1 MTGQMIARTG
11 ETPAARKAPVAK
23 LFKLSL
29 TMAASAAALALTATA
44 VHAQD
49 ATVSAGPATPPPAA
63 DDNTV
68 VVVRGVR
75 ASLTKSLANKRK
87 ASQVVESVVAEDIG
101 KLPDNNIVEAL
112 QRVTGVQVTDRGTGE
127 VGTITIR
134 GLPDVE
140 TTWNGRNI
148 FTASGR
154 AEALQDIPSTL
165 VRQIDVYKTRDASQ
179 LETGIAG
186 QVDVSTLR
194 PFDFKGPEVSVAV
207 RDVNLKPANT
217 WNPAWSVLLS
227 DRWHTGMGDVG
238 ALVNI
243 ADTKTKY
250 REESVTPGALVP
262 FASPDP
268 TQDPQGANSAPDGC
282 NGNWT
287 PLERIF
293 PTDCRAPDKTTA
305 AIGDL
310 ANLWPTGTNSGLP
323 EAPGSTLTING
334 KQYPYYLSRDAIF
347 QADTLGNRDRPSA
360 NVALQWRPNDS
371 SVYTFEFL
379 YDGYRNTTFNQLL
392 FSFVDWWGNLGP
404 NPAGTITTYPGT
416 NIMHTRTVG
425 AVYGFNSGD
434 LTTNTTD
441 SYVYALNGK
450 WDLGDKLHLTGDLSY
465 QDSTFHSEFTAQRI
479 DRVANQINVNFNT
492 GNGVPSFHFDNDG
505 LLDQASTW
513 NVAQFYDNANRN
525 TGSATTAQLDG
536 HYDADWGMIKTITF
550 GARLDDRKAQE
561 ANRTQSDD
569 AGLGR
574 NLSTF
579 GSQYYFTNSN
589 FFQGYGS
596 VPSSWMD
603 ANGYTIR
610 DNIDSWRQMYH
621 AVDPAF
627 RTTSQLFLHKTF
639 NIDEKTASA
648 YVMADTDNEVFGHRL
663 RGNFG
668 LRYVNVKDDMTFY
681 NWDNVN
687 WVYSSQKSQSVSVGK
702 VLPSLT
708 LRYDATSDLVLRFN
722 YGETLR
728 RPNFTDLNPVA
739 NLTGD
744 LTNVGYGS
752 GSSGNPDLKATTSKN
767 TDLTAEWYFQ
777 KDSAIYATLFDRK
790 IEGLVVPLVRKE
802 TITGSGLNT
811 NTFVVTEPV
820 NASNGKLDGVELGVI
835 YFPKGLPSV
844 LDGLGFQGSMT
855 SLSSSQNIPDTDTQG
870 NIIGQERTPF
880 FDVSKL
886 SYNATL
892 AYEKG
897 PIGARLSY
905 VWRSAFLD
913 RNEARLFAN
922 PIGIWRRP
930 EKDLDFQLS
939 YRINDKM
946 SVDID
951 GVNLTKEKQQEYY
964 HFGNAGNQNVT
975 NFGTVAIDRQI
986 SVGFR
991 WKM

>member
-1 MTGQMIARTG
+1 MRAQTLMPSLRRARL
-11 ETPAARKAPVAK
+11 AK
-23 LFKLSL
+23 MFKLSL
-29 TMAASAAALALTATA
+29 TAAASVAVLAMTAQA
-44 VHAQD
+44 HAQD
-49 ATVSAGPATPPPAA
+49 AAASPAAAPAAA

-68 VVVRGVR
+68 VVVRGVK
-75 ASLTKSLANKRK
+75 ASLTKSLAIKRQ
-87 ASQVVESVVAEDIG
+87 SNQVVESVVAEDIG
-101 KLPDNNIVEAL
+101 KLPDNNVVEAL

-165 VRQIDVYKTRDASQ
+165 VREIDVYKTRDAGQ

-194 PFDFKGPEVSVAV
+194 PFDFKGPEVSVAL

-217 WNPAWSVLLS
+217 SNPAWSVLLS
-227 DRWHTGMGDVG
+227 DRWHTGMGDIG

-262 FASPDP
+262 FSSADP
-268 TQDPQGANSAPDGC
+268 AQDMPGY
-282 NGNWT
+282 T
-287 PLERIF
+287 PLQRIF
-293 PTDCRAPDKTTA
+293 DGWDA
-305 AIGDL
+305 
-310 ANLWPTGTNSGLP
+310 GTNTGLS
-323 EAPGSTLTING
+323 EAAGATNSFGTS

-360 NVALQWRPNDS
+360 NVALQWAPNDS

-404 NPAGTITTYPGT
+404 NPASTITTYPGT
-416 NIMHTRTVG
+416 NILHTRSVG

-450 WDLGDKLHLTGDLSY
+450 WNFGDKLHLTGDLSY

-492 GNGVPSFHFDNDG
+492 GDGTPSFHFDNDA
-505 LLDQASTW
+505 LLTQAATW

-525 TGSATTAQLDG
+525 TGSAGTAQLDG
-536 HYDADWGMIKTITF
+536 HYDADWSVIKKISF
-550 GARLDDRKAQE
+550 GVRFDDRKAQE
-561 ANRTQSDD
+561 ANWTQSDD

-574 NLSTF
+574 NLATLDAK
-579 GSQYYFTNSN
+579 YDFTNSN
-589 FFQGYGS
+589 FFRGYGD
-596 VPSSWMD
+596 VPTSWMD
-603 ANGYTIR
+603 ANGYVIR
-610 DNIDSWRQMYH
+610 DNIDTWRQMYH
-621 AVDPAF
+621 AADPAF
-627 RTTSQLFLHKTF
+627 RTTNQLYLHKTF
-639 NIDEKTASA
+639 QIDEKTTSA
-648 YVMADTDNEVFGHRL
+648 YVMADTDNELFGHRL
-663 RGNFG
+663 RTNWG
-668 LRYVNVKDDMTFY
+668 LRYVNVDDDMTFY

-687 WVYSSQKSQSVSVGK
+687 WVYTGQKSQKVSVGK
-702 VLPSLT
+702 ILPSVT
-708 LRYDATSDLVLRFN
+708 LRYDPTSSVVLRFN

-744 LTNVGYGS
+744 LTQVGYGS

-767 TDLTAEWYFQ
+767 ADLTAEWYFQ
-777 KDSAIYATLFDRK
+777 KDSAIYATVFDRK

-802 TITGSGLNT
+802 TIAGSGLNT
-811 NTFVVTEPV
+811 STFVVTEPV
-820 NASNGKLDGVELGVI
+820 NASDGKLDGLELGLI
-835 YFPKGLPSV
+835 YFPKFLPTV
-844 LDGLGFQGSMT
+844 LDGFGFQGSLT
-855 SLSSSQNIPDTDTQG
+855 SLSSSQNIPDTDTTG
-870 NIIGQERTPF
+870 NIIGEEKTPF
-880 FDVSKL
+880 FAVSKL

-897 PIGARLSY
+897 PISARLSY

-913 RNEARLFAN
+913 RDEARLFAN

-930 EKDLDFQLS
+930 EKDLDFQLT

-946 SVDID
+946 SFDID

-964 HFGNAGNQNVT
+964 HFGNSGNQNVT

-986 SVGFR
+986 SIGFR

>member
-1 MTGQMIARTG
+1 MTAINPAHRARI
-11 ETPAARKAPVAK
+11 AK

-29 TMAASAAALALTATA
+29 TTATSFAVLALAATA
-44 VHAQD
+44 VHAEE
-49 ATVSAGPATPPPAA
+49 ATVATNPAPGGAPQAAA
-63 DDNTV
+63 DTGGAKADAANDASTV
-68 VVVRGVR
+68 VVVRGVK
-75 ASLTKSLANKRK
+75 ASLTKSLANKRQ
-87 ASQVVESVVAEDIG
+87 ANQVVESVVAEDIG

-127 VGTITIR
+127 VGTLTIR

-148 FTASGR
+148 FTADGR

-165 VRQIDVYKTRDASQ
+165 VRQIDVYKTRDAGQ

-194 PFDFKGPEVSVAV
+194 PFDFKGPEVSVAF
-207 RDVNLKPANT
+207 RDVNLKPADT

-227 DRWHTGMGDVG
+227 DRWTTGIGDVG

-262 FASPDP
+262 FSSADP
-268 TQDPQGANSAPDGC
+268 TKDMPGY
-282 NGNWT
+282 T
-287 PLERIF
+287 PLQRIF
-293 PTDCRAPDKTTA
+293 S
-305 AIGDL
+305 G
-310 ANLWPTGTNSGLP
+310 WPAGTNSGMS
-323 EAPGSTLTING
+323 EAANATFDFLGNG
-334 KQYPYYLSRDAIF
+334 TQYPYYLSRDAIF
-347 QADTLGNRDRPSA
+347 QADTLGNRDRPSG
-360 NVALQWRPNDS
+360 NVALQWKPNDS

-392 FSFVDWWGNLGP
+392 FSFVDWWGDLGA

-416 NIMHTRTVG
+416 NILHTRSVG

-450 WDLGDKLHLTGDLSY
+450 WDFGDKLHLTGDLSY
-465 QDSTFHSEFTAQRI
+465 QNSVFHSEFTAQRI

-492 GNGVPSFHFDNDG
+492 GNGVPSFHFDNDA
-505 LLDQASTW
+505 LLDQAATW

-525 TGSATTAQLDG
+525 TGSAGTAQLDG
-536 HYDADWGMIKTITF
+536 HYDADWSIIKKITF
-550 GARLDDRKAQE
+550 GARFDDRKVADYE
-561 ANRTQSDD
+561 YTQSDD
-569 AGLGR
+569 AGLGQ
-574 NLSTF
+574 NLGTF

-589 FFQGYGS
+589 FFQGYGN
-596 VPSSWMD
+596 VPTSWMS
-603 ANGYTIR
+603 ANGYAIR
-610 DNIDSWRQMYH
+610 QNIDTWRAMYH

-627 RTTSQLFLHKTF
+627 RTTAQLYLHKDF
-639 NIDEKTASA
+639 DIDEKTSSA
-648 YVMADTDNEVFGHRL
+648 YVMADTDNEVFGRRL
-663 RGNFG
+663 RTNFG
-668 LRYVNVKDDMTFY
+668 LRYVNVQDDMTFY

-687 WVYSSQKSQSVSVGK
+687 WVYTSQQTQNVSIGK
-702 VLPSLT
+702 VLPSFT
-708 LRYDATSDLVLRFN
+708 LRYDATSQLVLRFN

-728 RPNFTDLNPVA
+728 RPNFTDLNPVN

-744 LTNVGYGS
+744 LTQVGYGS
-752 GSSGNPDLKATTSKN
+752 GSSGNPNLKATTSKN
-767 TDLTAEWYFQ
+767 MDLTAEWYFQ
-777 KDSAIYATLFDRK
+777 KDSAIYGTLFDRK
-790 IEGLVVPLVRKE
+790 IDGLVVPLVVEK
-802 TITGSGLNT
+802 TIANTGLNT
-811 NTFVVTEPV
+811 STFVVTEPV
-820 NASNGKLDGVELGVI
+820 NASDGKLDGVELGVI
-835 YFPKGLPSV
+835 YFPKGLPSL
-844 LDGLGFQGSMT
+844 LDGLGFQGSLT
-855 SLSSSQNIPDTDTQG
+855 SLSSSQNIPDTDTTG
-870 NIIGQERTPF
+870 KIIAEERTGF

-892 AYEKG
+892 AYDKG
-897 PIGARLSY
+897 PVGARLSY

-913 RNEARLFAN
+913 RDEARLFAN

-930 EKDLDFQLS
+930 EKDLDFQFT
-939 YRINDKM
+939 YRVNDRM
-946 SVDID
+946 SFDID

-964 HFGNAGNQNVT
+964 HFGSNGNQNVS

>member
-1 MTGQMIARTG
+1 MRASKAIIASQRR
-11 ETPAARKAPVAK
+11 ARIAK

-29 TMAASAAALALTATA
+29 TTAASFAVLAMTAQAHAQQTTVAATA
-44 VHAQD
+44 
-49 ATVSAGPATPPPAA
+49 ATPPAAA
-63 DDNTV
+63 DADNTV
-68 VVVRGVR
+68 VVVRGVK
-75 ASLTKSLANKRK
+75 ASLTKSLAIKRQ
-87 ASQVVESVVAEDIG
+87 STQVVESVVAEDIG

-154 AEALQDIPSTL
+154 SEALQDIPSTL
-165 VRQIDVYKTRDASQ
+165 VRQIDVYKTRDAGQ

-186 QVDVSTLR
+186 QVDVTSLR
-194 PFDFKGPEVSVAV
+194 PFDFKGPEVSVAL
-207 RDVNLKPANT
+207 RDTNLKPANT
-217 WNPAWSVLLS
+217 WNPAGSVLLS
-227 DRWHTGMGDVG
+227 DRWHTGMGDIG

-243 ADTKTKY
+243 ADTKTTY

-262 FASPDP
+262 FSSADP
-268 TQDPQGANSAPDGC
+268 TQDMPGF
-282 NGNWT
+282 T
-287 PLERIF
+287 PLQRIF
-293 PTDCRAPDKTTA
+293 SGWDA
-305 AIGDL
+305 
-310 ANLWPTGTNSGLP
+310 GTNTGLS
-323 EAPGSTLTING
+323 EAAGATNSFGTS

-347 QADTLGNRDRPSA
+347 QSDLLGKRDRPSA
-360 NVALQWRPNDS
+360 NVALQWAPNDS

-379 YDGYRNTTFNQLL
+379 YDGYRNTTYNQLL
-392 FSFVDWWGNLGP
+392 FSFVDWWGNLGS
-404 NPAGTITTYPGT
+404 NPASTITTYPGT
-416 NIMHTRTVG
+416 NILHTRTVG

-450 WDLGDKLHLTGDLSY
+450 WNFGDKLHLTGDLSY
-465 QDSTFHSEFTAQRI
+465 QDSTFHSEFTAQRL

-492 GNGVPSFHFDNDG
+492 GDGTPSFHFDNDS
-505 LLDQASTW
+505 LLTQASTW

-525 TGSATTAQLDG
+525 TGNAATAQFDG
-536 HYDADWGMIKTITF
+536 HYDADWSIIKKITF
-550 GARLDDRKAQE
+550 GGRFDDRKAQE

-574 NLSTF
+574 NLGTLDAK
-579 GSQYYFTNSN
+579 YDFTNSN
-589 FFQGYGS
+589 FFQGYGD
-596 VPSSWMD
+596 VPTSWMD
-603 ANGYTIR
+603 ANGYAIR
-610 DNIDSWRQMYH
+610 DNIDSWRAMYH

-627 RTTSQLFLHKTF
+627 RTTDQLYLHKTF
-639 NIDEKTASA
+639 NIDEKTTSA
-648 YVMADTDNEVFGHRL
+648 YAMADTDNELFGHRL
-663 RGNFG
+663 RTNWG
-668 LRYVNVKDDMTFY
+668 LRYVNVEDNMTFY

-687 WVYSSQKSQSVSVGK
+687 WVYTSQKSQKVSVSK
-702 VLPSLT
+702 VLPSVT
-708 LRYDATSDLVLRFN
+708 LRYDPTSNLVLRFN

-744 LTNVGYGS
+744 LTSVGYGS

-767 TDLTAEWYFQ
+767 VDLTAEWYFQ

-802 TITGSGLNT
+802 TIAGSGLNT

-820 NASNGKLDGVELGVI
+820 NASNGKLDGLELGLI
-835 YFPKGLPSV
+835 YFPKFLPSV
-844 LDGLGFQGSMT
+844 LDGFGFQGSLT
-855 SLSSSQNIPDTDTQG
+855 SLSSSQNIPDTDTLG
-870 NIIGQERTPF
+870 NIIGEEKTPF
-880 FDVSKL
+880 FAVSKL

-897 PIGARLSY
+897 PISARLSY

-913 RNEARLFAN
+913 RDEARLFAN

-930 EKDLDFQLS
+930 EKDLDFQFT
-939 YRINDKM
+939 YRISDKM

-964 HFGNAGNQNVT
+964 HFGNSGNQNVT
-975 NFGTVAIDRQI
+975 NFGTVAIDQQV